1 VVTDLQILGI
11 VALVY
16 IIAALSVALFKFKNI
31 KKSFLRRSLFFF
43 IFSIISVL
51 IVIANPYLQYFYVLF
66 TLSEFLFAL
75 TLYYNYLKTNLYI
88 FSITPL
94 LFFSY
99 FEDILIILSI
109 YFSFYIT
116 ASILQSMFGEGK
128 GSLIVLSSYLIM
140 DASLVMQA
148 FYILRLFSPFLTYGI
163 PLFVISLMIFMVPM
177 LKGVKK

>member
-1 VVTDLQILGI
+1 MVTYLQILGI

-16 IIAALSVALFKFKNI
+16 IIAALSVALFKYRDI
-31 KKSFLRRSLFFF
+31 KQSFLRGSLFFF

-51 IVIANPYLQYFYVLF
+51 IVIASPSLQYFYILF

-88 FSITPL
+88 FSMAPL
-94 LFFSY
+94 LLFSY

-109 YFSFYIT
+109 YFSFYIS
-116 ASILQSMFGEGK
+116 ASILQSMFREGK
-128 GSLIVLSSYLIM
+128 GSFIVLSSYLIM

-163 PLFVISLMIFMVPM
+163 PLFVFSLMVFMIPM